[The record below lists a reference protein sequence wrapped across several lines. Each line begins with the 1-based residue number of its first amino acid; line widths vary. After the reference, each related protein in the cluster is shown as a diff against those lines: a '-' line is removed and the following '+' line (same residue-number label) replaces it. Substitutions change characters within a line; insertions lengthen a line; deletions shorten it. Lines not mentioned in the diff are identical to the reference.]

1 MGRVLTLRGSTF
13 TGQLHRCFSYMLE
26 SSLYIWEIKTKLNA
40 SRLAIRQRADF
51 FGGPICMVVCRATDD
66 GQKDLS
72 N

>member
-1 MGRVLTLRGSTF
+1 MGV
-13 TGQLHRCFSYMLE
+13 FSYMLE
-26 SSLYIWEIKTKLNA
+26 SSLYIWEIKPKLNA

-51 FGGPICMVVCRATDD
+51 LGGPICMVVCRATDD